1 MGRGAGSS
9 QRQEVHVPCMVKL
22 RPGQEKVLRD
32 VKSSVKSQESGRESQ
47 ESRVEDLPGWGG
59 GLEGWR
65 ASNESQLLNLAAWSL
80 ATRASHLECSRP
92 TPRDISHLTP
102 RASRRTPH
110 AARLPPPTSHF
121 PPHFSLLSLLPSLQK
136 KIHLW
141 QWVSCRVVRFPLAVC
156 RFNPIPNAAAGLC
169 RVVPPF

>member
-47 ESRVEDLPGWGG
+47 ESRVEDLPGWRG
-59 GLEGWR
+59 GLEGR
-65 ASNESQLLNLAAWSL
+65 RGSSNESQLLVNLAAWSL
-80 ATRASHLECSRP
+80 AARASHLECSRP

-110 AARLPPPTSHF
+110 ASHLLLPTSHLTS
-121 PPHFSLLSLLPSLQK
+121 HFSVYSLPSK
-136 KIHLW
+136 KK
-141 QWVSCRVVRFPLAVC
+141 STCGSGRRVVSFASRLPFAVL
-156 RFNPIPNAAAGLC
+156 IPSQT
-169 RVVPPF
+169 PPPASVG